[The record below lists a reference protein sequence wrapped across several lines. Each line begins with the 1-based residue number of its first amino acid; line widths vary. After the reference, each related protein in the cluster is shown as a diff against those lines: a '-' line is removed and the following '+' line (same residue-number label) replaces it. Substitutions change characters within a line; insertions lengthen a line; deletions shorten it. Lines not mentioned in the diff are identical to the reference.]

1 MALLGLTL
9 NRKNPEFTI
18 EDFLFWMPSHTNFM
32 NTSEG
37 QKYFEKLYPIANNK
51 IFKSVWGT
59 DWEYAMSLCIAHYC
73 YIISKRASTPSG
85 PTLSEIAGGG
95 VTTGVI
101 STASIGSFSKSYD
114 LSNTMLDTQDAMFWN
129 QSSYGAELMALLK
142 TKAVPSVFVVT
153 SGPIVSPN
161 PVTKKGESNEE

>member
-73 YIISKRASTPSG
+73 YIISIDIILLFITYQLEFNFNLLHGIFK
-85 PTLSEIAGGG
+85 GGRCL
-95 VTTGVI
+95 
-101 STASIGSFSKSYD
+101 F
-114 LSNTMLDTQDAMFWN
+114 
-129 QSSYGAELMALLK
+129 
-142 TKAVPSVFVVT
+142 
-153 SGPIVSPN
+153 
-161 PVTKKGESNEE
+161 